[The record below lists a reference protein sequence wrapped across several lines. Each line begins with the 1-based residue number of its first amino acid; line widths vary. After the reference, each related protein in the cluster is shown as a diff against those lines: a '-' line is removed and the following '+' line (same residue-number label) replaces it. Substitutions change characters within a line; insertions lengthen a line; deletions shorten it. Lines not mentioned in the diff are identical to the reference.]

1 MDFRV
6 LFRSLKE
13 LHLLFFH
20 WLPVINSHKCCS
32 SSQTCSYFIAPCLP
46 QRFACMLFVKLGT
59 VQSMARLLSL
69 WWELSSN
76 PAPPQGTSVSSGT
89 KPRWKWSVHGCEKIK
104 IIQKKNGCDICT
116 CILRLQAAA
125 DRLQLISDS
134 DRQFISFLFFEWSRC
149 TYLSLLRYFK
159 DSLSCHSSSS
169 LYTFMPQQVT
179 VASLHTDMF
188 TNSLEHLT
196 VDHHLSF
203 QSFASSPGVAIRCLE
218 LINPPLHWLQ
228 PTLRL
233 QHFKQ
238 TEFKKRKPVK
248 QDWIRETDKVR
259 VAVKVI

>member
-1 MDFRV
+1 MNGTFVVFMMGAFLQPCTTTRDFSFLRN
-6 LFRSLKE
+6 K
-13 LHLLFFH
+13 
-20 WLPVINSHKCCS
+20 
-32 SSQTCSYFIAPCLP
+32 APLEVVC
-46 QRFACMLFVKLGT
+46 
-59 VQSMARLLSL
+59 ARLWKNKNNTKKKGMWHMYVYPLPASGCWQTTVNIWL
-69 WWELSSN
+69 W
-76 PAPPQGTSVSSGT
+76 QT
-89 KPRWKWSVHGCEKIK
+89 VH
-104 IIQKKNGCDICT
+104 
-116 CILRLQAAA
+116 
-125 DRLQLISDS
+125 
-134 DRQFISFLFFEWSRC
+134 FFLFFEWSRC

>member
-104 IIQKKNGCDICT
+104 IIQKKWMWHMYVYPTPASGCWQTTVNIWLWQT
-116 CILRLQAAA
+116 VH
-125 DRLQLISDS
+125 
-134 DRQFISFLFFEWSRC
+134 FFLFF
-149 TYLSLLRYFK
+149 Y
-159 DSLSCHSSSS
+159 D
-169 LYTFMPQQVT
+169 
-179 VASLHTDMF
+179 
-188 TNSLEHLT
+188 
-196 VDHHLSF
+196 
-203 QSFASSPGVAIRCLE
+203 PGARIY
-218 LINPPLHWLQ
+218 HY
-228 PTLRL
+228 
-233 QHFKQ
+233 
-238 TEFKKRKPVK
+238 
-248 QDWIRETDKVR
+248 
-259 VAVKVI
+259 